1 MRTYHVYVLASPS
14 RTLYIGMTG
23 NLTQR
28 MEQHRAGRN
37 PGFAARYRI
46 NRLVYFEETDD
57 AYAAVTRERQLKRW
71 PRKWKLGLVDEFNP
85 SWRDLTLDVLV
96 G

>member
-1 MRTYHVYVLASPS
+1 MRTYHVYILTSHS
-14 RTLYIGMTG
+14 RTLYIGMTS

-28 MEQHRAGRN
+28 MEQHRAGRI
-37 PGFAARYRI
+37 PGFTAKYRI

-57 AYAAVTRERQLKRW
+57 AYAAVSRERQLKGW
-71 PRKWKLGLVDEFNP
+71 PRKWKLGLVDGFNP
-85 SWRDLTLDVLV
+85 LWRDLTSDLLV